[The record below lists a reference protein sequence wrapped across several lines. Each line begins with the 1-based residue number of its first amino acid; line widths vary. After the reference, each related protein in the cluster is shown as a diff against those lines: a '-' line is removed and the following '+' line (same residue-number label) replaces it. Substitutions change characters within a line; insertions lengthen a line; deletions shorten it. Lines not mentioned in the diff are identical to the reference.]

1 MNTTQATQL
10 RVGNLFRF
18 ISTDSIEQVA
28 DIRTAGI
35 KTPTINNVLITD
47 IEPIPL
53 NEDWLVRLGLKK
65 IPHFTVTN
73 SYTLDIGRNRI
84 VSVGNVGTPNEM
96 IWLCQINDKDKN
108 KIDDLICLRNYDYD
122 GYTPVHTFQNLIHSL
137 TGTELTLTDK

>member
-1 MNTTQATQL
+1 MNTTHATEF

-35 KTPTINNVLITD
+35 KTPTINNVLIDD

-53 NEDWLVRLGLKK
+53 NEDWLVRFGFENEIIKPSTK
-65 IPHFTVTN
+65 HGSYFSKHYTDCKYSFSFAEFRN
-73 SYTLDIGRNRI
+73 DWGFYHSYTDAGNEEDNNRFDF
-84 VSVGNVGTPNEM
+84 VSCG
-96 IWLCQINDKDKN
+96 IK
-108 KIDDLICLRNYDYD
+108 Y
-122 GYTPVHTFQNLIHSL
+122 VHQLQNLYFAL

>member
-1 MNTTQATQL
+1 MNTIQATEF

-53 NEDWLVRLGLKK
+53 NEDWLVRFGFEKDINTSWFRIGYFAEMEDVSNRMIIGYNTVSNRLGCYQEGDANGIFAQK
-65 IPHFTVTN
+65 
-73 SYTLDIGRNRI
+73 
-84 VSVGNVGTPNEM
+84 
-96 IWLCQINDKDKN
+96 
-108 KIDDLICLRNYDYD
+108 
-122 GYTPVHTFQNLIHSL
+122 TFQYVHQLQNLYFAL

>member
-1 MNTTQATQL
+1 MNTTHATEF

-53 NEDWLVRLGLKK
+53 NEDWLVRFGFEKDINTSWFRIGYFAEMEDVSNRMIIGYNTVSNRLGCYQEGDANGIFAQK
-65 IPHFTVTN
+65 
-73 SYTLDIGRNRI
+73 
-84 VSVGNVGTPNEM
+84 
-96 IWLCQINDKDKN
+96 
-108 KIDDLICLRNYDYD
+108 
-122 GYTPVHTFQNLIHSL
+122 TFQYVHQLQNLYFAL